1 MVWQGAFT
9 HGRAI
14 RHLLV
19 AALGV
24 MLAAGELWAAPGRLQ
39 VQSIAI
45 AEQGAATLVDLRL
58 TRNAQFSLFTLS
70 SPHRVV
76 VDISSAALGPSALP
90 LPVAAGAIR
99 QIRVAHRPG
108 GNLRIVFDVA
118 EAMRPTATPAGDER
132 DPRLAIELRPVTL
145 MGASSSAPQSP
156 PTRTLPAEP
165 PAAQPLTAAASVASA
180 APPPLAP
187 VPESVAVSAPAPAP
201 VPAPVPAPPVVRP
214 PAAGPDIVVVVDAGH
229 GGHDP
234 GAHGPGGTREKDVTL
249 AISRRLVA
257 LLNEEPGMRGVLT
270 RSDDRFLGLRER
282 MERARSANANLF
294 ISIHADA
301 AYNRSAQGS
310 TVYVLSEK
318 AASDEASRRLAARE
332 NAALIGGVDLGDK
345 DPVLASVLM
354 DLSQNASISSSIAVG
369 DAILGNMSRL
379 GRLHRR
385 TVQQAPF
392 MVLKSPDVPSVL
404 VETAYIS
411 NPTDE
416 RNLRSPSHQQELAR
430 AVLDGIRKYFAANPP
445 GNSVSRPA
453 TTVAAE
459 DASPAGLASRPQQH
473 VIRQGDTLSGVA
485 SLYRVSLSSLRAANR
500 LRSDTVRVGQKLRI
514 PTESS

>member
-1 MVWQGAFT
+1 MHGAVT
-9 HGRAI
+9 RG
-14 RHLLV
+14 LLARYLV
-19 AALGV
+19 SCVLGSV
-24 MLAAGELWAAPGRLQ
+24 LAAPNLAAAPDRLQ

-45 AEQGAATLVDLRL
+45 AEQGSATLVDLRL
-58 TRNAQFSLFTLS
+58 TRNAQFDLFTLS
-70 SPHRVV
+70 SPDRVV
-76 VDISSAALGPSALP
+76 IDISSAALGPSALP
-90 LPVAAGAIR
+90 LPAGAGAIR

-108 GNLRIVFDVA
+108 GNLRIVFDVT
-118 EAMRPTATPAGDER
+118 EAMRPSATPAGDER
-132 DPRLAIELRPVTL
+132 APRLAIEMRPVTL
-145 MGASSSAPQSP
+145 LAGSSPS
-156 PTRTLPAEP
+156 T
-165 PAAQPLTAAASVASA
+165 
-180 APPPLAP
+180 P
-187 VPESVAVSAPAPAP
+187 VPVP
-201 VPAPVPAPPVVRP
+201 VPAPEPLPPVIP
-214 PAAGPDIVVVVDAGH
+214 SPAAAPDIVVVVDAGH

-234 GAHGPGGTREKDVTL
+234 GAHGPSGTREKDVTL

-282 MERARSANANLF
+282 MERARSANASLF
-294 ISIHADA
+294 ISVHADA

-332 NAALIGGVDLGDK
+332 NAALIGGVELGDK

-416 RNLRSPSHQQELAR
+416 RNLRSAAHQKALAR
-430 AVLDGIRKYFAANPP
+430 AMLDGIRKYFAANPP
-445 GNSVSRPA
+445 GNADSRPPM
-453 TTVAAE
+453 TVASA
-459 DASPAGLASRPQQH
+459 AAQSRSTAAVRQQQH
-473 VIRQGDTLSGVA
+473 VIRRGDTLSGVA
-485 SLYRVSLSSLRAANR
+485 SLYRVSLSSLRAENR
-500 LRSDTVRVGQKLRI
+500 LRSDTVWIGQKLRI
-514 PTESS
+514 PRETS

>member
-1 MVWQGAFT
+1 MLVWQGAFT
-9 HGRAI
+9 RGRAA
-14 RHLLV
+14 RHRVFAILGGILV
-19 AALGV
+19 AGQLS
-24 MLAAGELWAAPGRLQ
+24 AAPDRLQ

-90 LPVAAGAIR
+90 LPGAAGAIR
-99 QIRVAHRPG
+99 QIRVAHRAG

-132 DPRLAIELRPVTL
+132 APRLAIELRPVTL
-145 MGASSSAPQSP
+145 LGASSPVPQAVPAAAP
-156 PTRTLPAEP
+156 PTIP
-165 PAAQPLTAAASVASA
+165 PAAQPMAAGIAAAV
-180 APPPLAP
+180 
-187 VPESVAVSAPAPAP
+187 APAFAP
-201 VPAPVPAPPVVRP
+201 SPPVTEPSPPVVRP
-214 PAAGPDIVVVVDAGH
+214 PAATPDIVVVVDAGH

-234 GAHGPGGTREKDVTL
+234 GAHGPAGTREKDVTL
-249 AISRRLVA
+249 AISRRLVG

-430 AVLDGIRKYFAANPP
+430 AMLDGIRKYFVANPP

-453 TTVAAE
+453 TTTAAVDVSPRATVRTAASLAAE
-459 DASPAGLASRPQQH
+459 RPQQH
-473 VIRQGDTLSGVA
+473 VIRRGDTLSGVA

-514 PTESS
+514 PAEST

>member
-1 MVWQGAFT
+1 M
-9 HGRAI
+9 AI
-14 RHLLV
+14 T
-19 AALGV
+19 
-24 MLAAGELWAAPGRLQ
+24 
-39 VQSIAI
+39 
-45 AEQGAATLVDLRL
+45 EQGSATLVDLQL
-58 TRNAQFSLFTLS
+58 TRNAQFDLFTLS
-70 SPHRVV
+70 SPDRVV
-76 VDISSAALGPSALP
+76 IDISSAALGPSALP
-90 LPVAAGAIR
+90 LPVGAGAIR

-108 GNLRIVFDVA
+108 GNLRIVFDVT
-118 EAMRPTATPAGDER
+118 EAMRPSATPAGDER
-132 DPRLAIELRPVTL
+132 APRLAIELRPVTRL
-145 MGASSSAPQSP
+145 GAS
-156 PTRTLPAEP
+156 P
-165 PAAQPLTAAASVASA
+165 PAL
-180 APPPLAP
+180 
-187 VPESVAVSAPAPAP
+187 PAPAP
-201 VPAPVPAPPVVRP
+201 LASPVVSTVASPPPPSPPPAPEPVPAVVRP
-214 PAAGPDIVVVVDAGH
+214 PAAAPAIVVVVDAGH

-234 GAHGPGGTREKDVTL
+234 GAHGPSGTREKDVTL
-249 AISRRLVA
+249 AISRRLVT

-282 MERARSANANLF
+282 MERARSANASLF
-294 ISIHADA
+294 ISVHADA

-332 NAALIGGVDLGDK
+332 NAALIGGVELGDK

-416 RNLRSPSHQQELAR
+416 RNLRSAAHQKALAR
-430 AVLDGIRKYFAANPP
+430 AMLDGIRKYFAANPP
-445 GNSVSRPA
+445 GNADGRPPM
-453 TTVAAE
+453 TVASAPAPSRST
-459 DASPAGLASRPQQH
+459 ASTAAVRPQQH
-473 VIRQGDTLSGVA
+473 VIRRGDTLSGVA
-485 SLYRVSLSSLRAANR
+485 SLYRVSLSSLRAENR
-500 LRSDTVRVGQKLRI
+500 LRSDTVRIGQKLRI
-514 PTESS
+514 PREAS

>member
-1 MVWQGAFT
+1 MA
-9 HGRAI
+9 AA
-14 RHLLV
+14 V
-19 AALGV
+19 AAAV
-24 MLAAGELWAAPGRLQ
+24 AP
-39 VQSIAI
+39 AF
-45 AEQGAATLVDLRL
+45 DP
-58 TRNAQFSLFTLS
+58 
-70 SPHRVV
+70 SP
-76 VDISSAALGPSALP
+76 
-90 LPVAAGAIR
+90 
-99 QIRVAHRPG
+99 
-108 GNLRIVFDVA
+108 
-118 EAMRPTATPAGDER
+118 
-132 DPRLAIELRPVTL
+132 
-145 MGASSSAPQSP
+145 
-156 PTRTLPAEP
+156 
-165 PAAQPLTAAASVASA
+165 
-180 APPPLAP
+180 
-187 VPESVAVSAPAPAP
+187 PAPAP
-201 VPAPVPAPPVVRP
+201 ESAPRVVRP
-214 PAAGPDIVVVVDAGH
+214 PAVGPDIVVVVDAGH

-234 GAHGPGGTREKDVTL
+234 GAHGPSGTREKDVTL

-282 MERARSANANLF
+282 MERARRANANLF

-369 DAILGNMSRL
+369 DAILAKMGRL

-416 RNLRSPSHQQELAR
+416 RNLRSASHQQKLAD
-430 AVLDGIRKYFAANPP
+430 AILDGIRKYFAANPP
-445 GNSVSRPA
+445 GNPASRPA
-453 TTVAAE
+453 TTLAAAE
-459 DASPAGLASRPQQH
+459 FSSGVTGNASAGSTARRPQQH
-473 VIRQGDTLSGVA
+473 VVRRGDTLSGVA
-485 SLYRVSLSSLRAANR
+485 SLYRVSLSSLRTANR

-514 PTESS
+514 PAGST

>member
-1 MVWQGAFT
+1 M
-9 HGRAI
+9 AI
-14 RHLLV
+14 T
-19 AALGV
+19 
-24 MLAAGELWAAPGRLQ
+24 
-39 VQSIAI
+39 
-45 AEQGAATLVDLRL
+45 EQGSATLVDLQL
-58 TRNAQFSLFTLS
+58 TRNAQFDLFTLS
-70 SPHRVV
+70 SPDRVV
-76 VDISSAALGPSALP
+76 IDISSAALGPSALP
-90 LPVAAGAIR
+90 LPVGTGAIR

-108 GNLRIVFDVA
+108 GNLRIVFDVT
-118 EAMRPTATPAGDER
+118 EAMRPSATPAGDER
-132 DPRLAIELRPVTL
+132 APRLAIELRPVTRL
-145 MGASSSAPQSP
+145 GAS
-156 PTRTLPAEP
+156 P
-165 PAAQPLTAAASVASA
+165 PAL
-180 APPPLAP
+180 
-187 VPESVAVSAPAPAP
+187 PAPAP
-201 VPAPVPAPPVVRP
+201 LASPVVSTVASPPPPSPPPAPEPVPAVVRP
-214 PAAGPDIVVVVDAGH
+214 PAAAPAIVVVVDAGH

-234 GAHGPGGTREKDVTL
+234 GAHGPSGTREKDVTL
-249 AISRRLVA
+249 AISRRLVT

-282 MERARSANANLF
+282 MERARSANASLF
-294 ISIHADA
+294 ISVHADA

-332 NAALIGGVDLGDK
+332 NAALIGGVELGDK

-416 RNLRSPSHQQELAR
+416 RNLRSAAHQKALAR
-430 AVLDGIRKYFAANPP
+430 AMLDGIRKYFAANPP
-445 GNSVSRPA
+445 GNADGRPPM
-453 TTVAAE
+453 TVASAPAPSRST
-459 DASPAGLASRPQQH
+459 ASTAAVRPQQH
-473 VIRQGDTLSGVA
+473 VIRRGDTLSGVA
-485 SLYRVSLSSLRAANR
+485 SLYRVSLSSLRAENR
-500 LRSDTVRVGQKLRI
+500 LRSDTVRIGQKLRI
-514 PTESS
+514 PREAS

>member
-1 MVWQGAFT
+1 MT
-9 HGRAI
+9 S
-14 RHLLV
+14 LV
-19 AALGV
+19 ADS
-24 MLAAGELWAAPGRLQ
+24 LAAAPDRLQ

-45 AEQGAATLVDLRL
+45 AEQGPATLVDLRL
-58 TRNAQFSLFTLS
+58 TRSAQFTLFTLS
-70 SPHRVV
+70 SPDRVV
-76 VDISSAALGPSALP
+76 IDIASAALGRSALP
-90 LPVAAGAIR
+90 LPGAAGAVR
-99 QIRVAHRPG
+99 QVRVAHRPG
-108 GNLRIVFDVA
+108 GSLRIVFDVT
-118 EAMRPTATPAGDER
+118 EAVRPSATPVGDASA
-132 DPRLAIELRPVTL
+132 PRLAIELRPVIL
-145 MGASSSAPQSP
+145 LGASSPTQSSQAQSSQDKAPPLAAAQAIAAQAMAELPPSPPVAPPPVASQSP
-156 PTRTLPAEP
+156 APLPP
-165 PAAQPLTAAASVASA
+165 PAAR
-180 APPPLAP
+180 P
-187 VPESVAVSAPAPAP
+187 V
-201 VPAPVPAPPVVRP
+201 
-214 PAAGPDIVVVVDAGH
+214 IVVVVDAGH

-234 GAHGPGGTREKDVTL
+234 GAHGPTGAREKDVTL

-332 NAALIGGVDLGDK
+332 NAALIGGVELGDK

-369 DAILGNMSRL
+369 DAILGNMGDL

-416 RNLRSPSHQQELAR
+416 RNLRSASHQQRLAG
-430 AVLDGIRKYFAANPP
+430 AMLDGIRKYFAANPP
-445 GNSVSRPA
+445 GNDVSRPSTTLASA
-453 TTVAAE
+453 TTLSGSASGPPAA
-459 DASPAGLASRPQQH
+459 RPRQH
-473 VIRQGDTLSGVA
+473 VIRRGDTLSGVA
-485 SLYRVSLSSLRAANR
+485 SRYRVSVSSLRAANS
-500 LRSDTVRVGQKLRI
+500 LSSDTVRVGQKLRI
-514 PTESS
+514 PRDSS